1 MKFLPRNW
9 CAFFLLTSCLATG
22 LHAVEKARVNQP
34 RVNVRG
40 QAAMTSEVVTQLQK
54 DEEVSIL
61 EEITIAKP
69 KAGEP
74 AKWAKIQMPRNT
86 PVWVYAPLLKDRLTS
101 SRKLNLRAGPGENYS
116 VVGLIAKGEAIKE
129 IRSLEDWVEIET
141 PANAFAFLDAQLL
154 TKSGVETPA
163 PAVTPV
169 VVTAPVAVVVPP
181 PPVVVVPLAT
191 ESLADVAV
199 AIVVAEKPAPV
210 KPAIVVAP
218 VSELVPLA
226 AVPAVVVPI
235 KIVET
240 SVSPVADPGP
250 APRRTVRREGT
261 VRSTRF
267 NIQAPTYYELVSSE
281 GNIGINYL
289 QGEKSGLKLRD
300 FRGKKVVVSGEESID
315 PRYPSRPIME
325 IETIETA
332 P

>member
-1 MKFLPRNW
+1 
-9 CAFFLLTSCLATG
+9 
-22 LHAVEKARVNQP
+22 
-34 RVNVRG
+34 
-40 QAAMTSEVVTQLQK
+40 MTSEVVTQLQK

-116 VVGLIAKGEAIKE
+116 VVGRLEKGEAIKE

-141 PANAFAFLDAQLL
+141 PVNAFAFLDAQLL
-154 TKSGVETPA
+154 TKSGAETPA

-169 VVTAPVAVVVPP
+169 VVTAPVAVVIP

-191 ESLADVAV
+191 ESLAEVAPPV
-199 AIVVAEKPAPV
+199 VVAEKPAPV

-218 VSELVPLA
+218 VSDPAPVA

-235 KIVET
+235 KIVEP
-240 SVSPVADPGP
+240 SVSPVADLGP

-267 NIQAPTYYELVSSE
+267 NIQAPTYFELVSSE

-289 QGEKSGLKLRD
+289 QAEKSGLKLRD
-300 FRGKKVVVSGEESID
+300 YRGKKVVVNGEESID

>member
-1 MKFLPRNW
+1 
-9 CAFFLLTSCLATG
+9 
-22 LHAVEKARVNQP
+22 
-34 RVNVRG
+34 
-40 QAAMTSEVVTQLQK
+40 MTSEVVTQLQK
-54 DEEVSIL
+54 DEEVFIL

-169 VVTAPVAVVVPP
+169 VVTAPVAVVVP
-181 PPVVVVPLAT
+181 LAT

-235 KIVET
+235 KIVEP

-267 NIQAPTYYELVSSE
+267 NIQAPTYFELVSSE